1 MLVQPLVL
9 KLAAID
15 LADAGSVEVFAGE
28 VGELVRERTRSGA
41 SVTVACEG
49 ELAELVK
56 LHAFSFLPLRL
67 LLTFACCK
75 LLLLSLCGL
84 LELSLVLLALQ
95 LIIASLLLHY
105 F

>member
-15 LADAGSVEVFAGE
+15 LADTSSVEVFAGE
-28 VGELVRERTRSGA
+28 VGEFVRERTRSGP

-49 ELAELVK
+49 KFAELVK
-56 LHAFSFLPLRL
+56 LHTFSFLALQL

-84 LELSLVLLALQ
+84 L
-95 LIIASLLLHY
+95 
-105 F
+105 